1 MMQDYGDLPPR
12 GFPPLVGEGAWPD
25 SMVDTGAILL
35 LILAIALCYAA
46 YRSGRRYERR
56 QMEFGANRAP
66 EIIFHAIRRQIDI
79 ALMAT
84 GERAFGPVGRLIETI
99 DAYLGPVLKLSDGK
113 ASLGETIHKLK
124 RALSTDKRKVK
135 VEEHSAHGGHS
146 GHGGGST
153 VIIAGGPTVAGGAVA
168 SASASVG
175 GGGVQVVEPARIFE
189 LQPQG
194 HGHGHGHNE
203 EFKEVELSARERA
216 LAVREALE
224 ALSDYWQRERVE
236 GELRAAQQALLITRP
251 IGDKPVIPTRPYR
264 ERPVR
269 ERPLRDRAVANPV
282 EKAARDAN
290 RGIFPL
296 FKF

>member
-1 MMQDYGDLPPR
+1 MQDYGDLPPR

-25 SMVDTGAILL
+25 TVVDTCAILL
-35 LILAIALCYAA
+35 VILLIALCYAA

-66 EIIFHAIRRQIDI
+66 EIIFHAVRRQIDI

-135 VEEHSAHGGHS
+135 VEEHGAQGA

-153 VIIAGGPTVAGGAVA
+153 VIIAGGPSVAGGAVA
-168 SASASVG
+168 TASASVG

-194 HGHGHGHNE
+194 HGHAHGHHE
-203 EFKEVELSARERA
+203 EFKEVELTSRERA
-216 LAVREALE
+216 LVVREALE

-236 GELRAAQQALLITRP
+236 GELRAAQQALLITQP
-251 IGDKPVIPTRPYR
+251 IGDKPAIPTRPYR
-264 ERPVR
+264 DRPVR
-269 ERPLRDRAVANPV
+269 VRRQSERPNGNPV